1 MNEQDITKEY
11 IRNHPRSGQ
20 LHVRATKVF
29 GTDGATHITR
39 FLDPFRPYINH
50 ARGSRKWDVDGNEY
64 IDYVMGHGA
73 LILGHSHPKIVQAVQ
88 EQVAK
93 GLHYGENHELEIEW
107 AELIK
112 SMIPSAEM
120 VEFFACGNEANMMAL
135 RLGRLLTG
143 RKKVLKFNHHFHGWC
158 DQLTTPGAPGTISED
173 NIVNTVNIP
182 HNDLGKLEEELVKR
196 EYAVL
201 ITEAGG
207 AHMGGAIPL
216 DSDFAR
222 AIPALARK
230 YGTIWVLDEVVTGF
244 RDYLSNERQGW
255 QSTIGVK
262 PDLTS
267 LGKCVA
273 GGLAAGALVGRA
285 DIFSLFNPR
294 RDLNRIS
301 HSGTWN
307 GSPITAAAGVAAC
320 RLYQTG
326 KPQHKAAQAAARLRR
341 EGNKVFQELGISGRL
356 YGRSIVH
363 TYFGPIEYEPDDDT
377 MPPCIN
383 VPELEPE
390 TLALRQ
396 RLCLHML
403 HRGVATLEG
412 RLFVC
417 TMAHTEEDI
426 DLTVKALADS
436 LDAMV
441 TEGTLKKS

>member
-1 MNEQDITKEY
+1 LNEQDITKAY

-20 LHVRATKVF
+20 LHARAAEVF
-29 GTDGATHITR
+29 ATDGATHITR
-39 FLDPFRPYINH
+39 FLDPFRPYINR

-73 LILGHSHPKIVQAVQ
+73 LILGHSHPEIVRAVQ
-88 EQVAK
+88 EQAAK
-93 GLHYGENHELEIEW
+93 GFHYGENHELEIEW

-135 RLGRLLTG
+135 RLGRLFTG

-158 DQLTTPGAPGTISED
+158 DQLTTPGAPGTIPED
-173 NIVNTVNIP
+173 NIINTVNIP
-182 HNDLGKLEEELVKR
+182 HNDLGRLEEELAKR

-207 AHMGGAIPL
+207 AHMSGAIPL
-216 DSDFAR
+216 DIDFAR
-222 AIPALARK
+222 AIPALTRK

-244 RDYLSNERQGW
+244 RDYLSSEQQGW
-255 QSTIGVK
+255 QSLVGVK
-262 PDLTS
+262 PDLTT
-267 LGKCVA
+267 LGKCIA
-273 GGLAAGALVGRA
+273 GGLPAGALVGRA
-285 DIFSLFNPR
+285 DILSLFNPR
-294 RDLNRIS
+294 RDLPSIR

-307 GSPITAAAGVAAC
+307 GSPIIAAAGVAAC

-326 KPQHKAAQAAARLRR
+326 KPQQKAAQAAARLRC
-341 EGNKVFQELGISGRL
+341 EGNKVFQRLDISGRL

-363 TYFGPIEYEPDDDT
+363 TYFGPIEYEPNDDT
-377 MPPCIN
+377 MPPCRN

-390 TLALRQ
+390 ALALRH
-396 RLCLHML
+396 RLCLHLL

-417 TMAHTEEDI
+417 TMAHTDEDT
-426 DLTVKALADS
+426 DLAVKALADS

-441 TEGTLKKS
+441 AEGTLKKS